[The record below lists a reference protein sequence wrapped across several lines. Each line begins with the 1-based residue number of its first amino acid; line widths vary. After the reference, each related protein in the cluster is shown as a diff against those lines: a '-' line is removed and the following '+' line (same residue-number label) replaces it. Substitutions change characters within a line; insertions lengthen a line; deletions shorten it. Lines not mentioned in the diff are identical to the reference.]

1 MINARVGPLLKKF
14 NIHQKKYFYCMKTY
28 WISPGRRWSSSQICT
43 KAKRRY
49 TIYIYT
55 YTYYQLLLWIIQLV
69 QSLVCITLS
78 LEMVSREGG
87 LWGRDQQVEEQLEEQ
102 GGRTRQ
108 LEKVSSLISQE
119 NSEILIYQRTNLT
132 RSANLMEWMNAVDS
146 SFI

>member
-55 YTYYQLLLWIIQLV
+55 NIYILPAFVVNNPTCTKP
-69 QSLVCITLS
+69 CITLS
-78 LEMVSREGG
+78 IEMVSREGG